1 MTSVAGRTGPQSGTR
16 SDSMTRRIPPAGRR
30 ILDWIGIPLVA
41 AAGLAAYWVFPE
53 DLGLLTR
60 IAAAAL
66 FVLSLDL
73 VLGYGG
79 IATLGQAAMFGTG
92 AYAAGI
98 AAVNWIDDP
107 FALLAVGG
115 VAGGLIALATGA
127 LILHARGL
135 TLLMLTIAVGQ
146 IVQEVANKARDWT
159 GGSDGLSGIDPAP
172 VLGLFRFDMFGRTSY
187 LFALAVLVV
196 GLVVA
201 RRIVRSPFGLA
212 CRGVK
217 EDPLRISAIGGSP
230 KAYLVALYAVAGVFA
245 GVAGGLTA
253 VTSGIVGLDSAGF
266 SWSAEALVM
275 LVLGGTGRL
284 YGAVIGTAAFMGIHH
299 ILAASDPFH
308 WMAFIGLFL
317 IGIVLFLPGGIVSV
331 GERLAVLLRPRA
343 GASDDGERA
352 KGDPR

>member
-1 MTSVAGRTGPQSGTR
+1 MTMAGRTASRTGVAGAHP
-16 SDSMTRRIPPAGRR
+16 PPAARR
-30 ILDWIGIPLVA
+30 DLGWIGIPLVA
-41 AAGLAAYWVFPE
+41 VAGLAAFWLLPD
-53 DLGLLTR
+53 DLALLTR
-60 IAAAAL
+60 IAASAL

-79 IATLGQAAMFGTG
+79 IATLGQAAMYGTG

-98 AAVNWIDDP
+98 AAVNWISDP

-115 VAGGLIALATGA
+115 LAGGLIALVTGA
-127 LILHARGL
+127 LILHAHGL

-146 IVQEVANKARDWT
+146 IVQEIANKARDWT

-172 VLGLFRFDMFGRTSY
+172 VLGLFRFDLYGRTAF

-196 GLVVA
+196 ALMVA

-217 EDPLRISAIGGSP
+217 EDPLRVSALGGSP
-230 KAYLVALYAVAGVFA
+230 KSYLVALYAVAGVFA
-245 GVAGGLTA
+245 GVAGALTA

-266 SWSAEALVM
+266 PWSAEALVM

-284 YGAVIGTAAFMGIHH
+284 YGAVIGTAVFMGIHH
-299 ILAASDPFH
+299 ILASSDPFH
-308 WMAFIGLFL
+308 WMGFIGLFL
-317 IGIVLFLPGGIVSV
+317 IGIVLFLPGGIAS
-331 GERLAVLLRPRA
+331 GAGRLSALLSALARPGRDGGRA
-343 GASDDGERA
+343 
-352 KGDPR
+352 

>member
-1 MTSVAGRTGPQSGTR
+1 MTAAPDTA
-16 SDSMTRRIPPAGRR
+16 MTDTSTTARAAPRQPPRDLG
-30 ILDWIGIPLVA
+30 WIGVPVTAL
-41 AAGLAAYWVFPE
+41 AGLAAFWLFPE

-60 IAAAAL
+60 IAATAL
-66 FVLSLDL
+66 YVLSLDL

-79 IATLGQAAMFGTG
+79 IATLGQAALFGAG

-98 AAVNWIDDP
+98 AAVNWIDEP
-107 FALLAVGG
+107 LTLLAIGG
-115 VAGGLIALATGA
+115 AAGGLMALATGA

-135 TLLMLTIAVGQ
+135 TLLMLTIAVTQ

-172 VLGLFRFDMFGRTSY
+172 LLGLFRFDMVGRTSY

-196 GLVVA
+196 ALVVA

-217 EDPLRISAIGGSP
+217 EDPLRVSALGGSP

-245 GVAGGLTA
+245 GVAGALTA
-253 VTSGIVGLDSAGF
+253 VTSGIVGLDSASF

-284 YGAVIGTAAFMGIHH
+284 YGAVIGTLAFMAFHH
-299 ILAASDPFH
+299 IMAATDPFH
-308 WMAFIGLFL
+308 WMLFIGLFL
-317 IGIVLFLPGGIVSV
+317 MAVVLFLPGGIASGV
-331 GERLAVLLRPRA
+331 ERLAGLV
-343 GASDDGERA
+343 RA
-352 KGDPR
+352 KGDGR

>member
-1 MTSVAGRTGPQSGTR
+1 MTSVAERDGKAGV
-16 SDSMTRRIPPAGRR
+16 MTRHPPLAAPRD
-30 ILDWIGIPLVA
+30 LDWIGIPLIA
-41 AAGLAAYWVFPE
+41 AAGLAAYWLLP
-53 DLGLLTR
+53 DNLALLTR
-60 IAAAAL
+60 IAASAL

-98 AAVNWIDDP
+98 LAVNWSNDP
-107 FALLAVGG
+107 FAMLAVGG
-115 VAGGLIALATGA
+115 LAGGLLALVTGA

-172 VLGLFRFDMFGRTSY
+172 VLGMFRFDMFGHTSY
-187 LFALAVLVV
+187 LFALAVLMV

-230 KAYLVALYAVAGVFA
+230 KAYLVVLYAVAGVFA
-245 GVAGGLTA
+245 GVAGALTA
-253 VTSGIVGLDSAGF
+253 VTSGIVGLDSTGF
-266 SWSAEALVM
+266 SLSAEALVM

-284 YGAVIGTAAFMGIHH
+284 YGAVIGTAAFMGVHH
-299 ILAASDPFH
+299 ILAANDPYH

-317 IGIVLFLPGGIVSV
+317 IGIVLFLPGGIVSGV
-331 GERLAVLLRPRA
+331 ERLGRLRRGKEG
-343 GASDDGERA
+343 GA
-352 KGDPR
+352 

>member
-1 MTSVAGRTGPQSGTR
+1 MTSVAERDGKAGQ
-16 SDSMTRRIPPAGRR
+16 MTRRTPLAARR
-30 ILDWIGIPLVA
+30 DLDWIGIPLVA
-41 AAGLAAYWVFPE
+41 AVGLAAYWLLPD
-53 DLGLLTR
+53 DLALLTR
-60 IAAAAL
+60 IAASAL

-98 AAVNWIDDP
+98 VAVNWNNDP
-107 FALLAVGG
+107 FAMLAVGG
-115 VAGGLIALATGA
+115 LAGGLIALVTGA

-196 GLVVA
+196 GLLVA

-230 KAYLVALYAVAGVFA
+230 KSYLVVLYGVAGVFA
-245 GVAGGLTA
+245 GVAGALTA

-266 SWSAEALVM
+266 PWSAEALVM

-308 WMAFIGLFL
+308 WMGFIGLFL
-317 IGIVLFLPGGIVSV
+317 IGIVLFLPGGIASGV
-331 GERLAVLLRPRA
+331 ERLGGLLR
-343 GASDDGERA
+343 G
-352 KGDPR
+352 KGDGA

>member
-1 MTSVAGRTGPQSGTR
+1 MTSVAERP
-16 SDSMTRRIPPAGRR
+16 DPMTDPMSRHTPPAARR
-30 ILDWIGIPLVA
+30 DLGWIGIPLVA
-41 AAGLAAYWVFPE
+41 AVGLAAYWLLPD
-53 DLGLLTR
+53 DLALLTR
-60 IAAAAL
+60 IAASAL

-98 AAVNWIDDP
+98 VAVNWNSDP
-107 FALLAVGG
+107 FVMLA
-115 VAGGLIALATGA
+115 AGGLAGGLVALVTGA

-187 LFALAVLVV
+187 LFALAVLVA
-196 GLVVA
+196 GLMVA

-212 CRGVK
+212 CRGVR

-230 KAYLVALYAVAGVFA
+230 KSYLVALYGVAGVFA
-245 GVAGGLTA
+245 GVAGALTA

-266 SWSAEALVM
+266 PWSAEALVM

-299 ILAASDPFH
+299 VLAASDPFH
-308 WMAFIGLFL
+308 WMGFIGLFL
-317 IGIVLFLPGGIVSV
+317 IGIVLFLPGGIAS
-331 GERLAVLLRPRA
+331 GFERLGALLRGKENRA
-343 GASDDGERA
+343 
-352 KGDPR
+352 

>member
-1 MTSVAGRTGPQSGTR
+1 MTSVAERDGKAAAVTR
-16 SDSMTRRIPPAGRR
+16 PVPPVRRRDLG
-30 ILDWIGIPLVA
+30 WIGIPLVA
-41 AAGLAAYWVFPE
+41 AAGLAAYWLLPD
-53 DLGLLTR
+53 DLALLTR
-60 IAAAAL
+60 IAASAL

-98 AAVNWIDDP
+98 AAVNWNSDP
-107 FALLAVGG
+107 FLMLAVGG
-115 VAGGLIALATGA
+115 LAGGLIALVTGA

-196 GLVVA
+196 GLMVA

-217 EDPLRISAIGGSP
+217 EDPLRISALGGSP
-230 KAYLVALYAVAGVFA
+230 KSYLVTLYAVAGLFA
-245 GVAGGLTA
+245 GVAGALTA

-266 SWSAEALVM
+266 PWSAEALVM

-308 WMAFIGLFL
+308 WMGFIGLFL
-317 IGIVLFLPGGIVSV
+317 IGIVLFLPGGIAS
-331 GERLAVLLRPRA
+331 GLERLGGLLRRKEDRA
-343 GASDDGERA
+343 
-352 KGDPR
+352 

>member
-1 MTSVAGRTGPQSGTR
+1 MTSVAERDGKAGQ
-16 SDSMTRRIPPAGRR
+16 MTRRTPLAARR
-30 ILDWIGIPLVA
+30 DLDWIGIPLVA
-41 AAGLAAYWVFPE
+41 AVGLAAYWLLPD
-53 DLGLLTR
+53 DLALLTR
-60 IAAAAL
+60 IAASAL

-98 AAVNWIDDP
+98 VAVNWNNDP
-107 FALLAVGG
+107 FAMLAAGG
-115 VAGGLIALATGA
+115 LAGGLIALVTGA

-196 GLVVA
+196 GLLVA

-217 EDPLRISAIGGSP
+217 EDPLRISALGGSP
-230 KAYLVALYAVAGVFA
+230 KSYLVVLYGVAGVFA
-245 GVAGGLTA
+245 GVAGALTA

-266 SWSAEALVM
+266 PWSAEALVM

-308 WMAFIGLFL
+308 WMGFIGLFL
-317 IGIVLFLPGGIVSV
+317 IGIVLFLPGGIASGV
-331 GERLAVLLRPRA
+331 ERLGGLLR
-343 GASDDGERA
+343 G
-352 KGDPR
+352 KGDGA

>member
-1 MTSVAGRTGPQSGTR
+1 MTSVAERDGKAGQ
-16 SDSMTRRIPPAGRR
+16 MTRHAPLGRR
-30 ILDWIGIPLVA
+30 RDLGWVGIPLVA
-41 AAGLAAYWVFPE
+41 AAGLAAYWLLPD
-53 DLGLLTR
+53 DLALLTR
-60 IAAAAL
+60 IAASAL

-98 AAVNWIDDP
+98 VAVNWNSDP
-107 FALLAVGG
+107 FVMLA
-115 VAGGLIALATGA
+115 AGGLAGGLVALVTGA

-172 VLGLFRFDMFGRTSY
+172 VLGLFRFDMFGRTAY

-196 GLVVA
+196 GLLVA

-230 KAYLVALYAVAGVFA
+230 KSYLVTLYAVAGVFA
-245 GVAGGLTA
+245 GVAGALTA

-266 SWSAEALVM
+266 PWSAEALVM

-284 YGAVIGTAAFMGIHH
+284 YGAVIGSAAFMGIHN

-308 WMAFIGLFL
+308 WMGFIGLFL
-317 IGIVLFLPGGIVSV
+317 IGIVLFLPGGIAS
-331 GERLAVLLRPRA
+331 GLERLTGLLRRPA
-343 GASDDGERA
+343 GKGEGGA
-352 KGDPR
+352 

>member
-1 MTSVAGRTGPQSGTR
+1 MTSVAERDGKASAMTGRMPLAA
-16 SDSMTRRIPPAGRR
+16 RRD
-30 ILDWIGIPLVA
+30 LDWIGIPLIA
-41 AAGLAAYWVFPE
+41 ALGLAAYWLLPE
-53 DLGLLTR
+53 DLALLTR
-60 IAAAAL
+60 IAASAL

-98 AAVNWIDDP
+98 LAVNWNNDP
-107 FALLAVGG
+107 FAMLAVGG
-115 VAGGLIALATGA
+115 LAGGLLALVTGA

-172 VLGLFRFDMFGRTSY
+172 VLGMFRFDMFGHTSY
-187 LFALAVLVV
+187 LFALAVLLV
-196 GLVVA
+196 GLAVA
-201 RRIVRSPFGLA
+201 RRILRSPFGLA

-230 KAYLVALYAVAGVFA
+230 KAYLVVLYAVAGVFA
-245 GVAGGLTA
+245 GVAGALTA
-253 VTSGIVGLDSAGF
+253 VTSGIVGLDSTGF

-284 YGAVIGTAAFMGIHH
+284 YGAVIGTAAFMGVHH
-299 ILAASDPFH
+299 ILAANDPYH

-317 IGIVLFLPGGIVSV
+317 IGIVLFLPGGIVSAT
-331 GERLAVLLRPRA
+331 GRISALLRPRA
-343 GASDDGERA
+343 AADHEGDRA
-352 KGDPR
+352 

>member
-1 MTSVAGRTGPQSGTR
+1 MTAAATDRAKTDKTAAPAAAPA
-16 SDSMTRRIPPAGRR
+16 RRPRDLGWLGVP
-30 ILDWIGIPLVA
+30 VTA
-41 AAGLAAYWVFPE
+41 AAGLAAFWLFPE

-60 IAAAAL
+60 ILATAL
-66 FVLSLDL
+66 YVLSLDL
-73 VLGYGG
+73 VLGYCG

-98 AAVNWIDDP
+98 AAVHWIGDP
-107 FALLAVGG
+107 LALLAVGG
-115 VAGGLIALATGA
+115 LAGGLIALLTGA

-135 TLLMLTIAVGQ
+135 TLLMLTIAVTQ

-172 VLGLFRFDMFGRTSY
+172 LLGLFRFDMFGRTSY
-187 LFALAVLVV
+187 LFALAVLLA
-196 GLVVA
+196 GLLVA

-230 KAYLVALYAVAGVFA
+230 KAYLVAMYAVAGVFA
-245 GVAGGLTA
+245 GVAGALTA
-253 VTSGIVGLDSAGF
+253 VTSGIVGLDSASF

-284 YGAVIGTAAFMGIHH
+284 YGAVLGTVSFMGVHH

-308 WMAFIGLFL
+308 WMLFIGLFL
-317 IGIVLFLPGGIVSV
+317 MGVVLFLPGGILS
-331 GERLAVLLRPRA
+331 GIERLGGLF
-343 GASDDGERA
+343 RA
-352 KGDPR
+352 KGGKA

>member
-1 MTSVAGRTGPQSGTR
+1 MSATMTDAPPTAPTATDPSAPRLASP
-16 SDSMTRRIPPAGRR
+16 RRDLSWTAA
-30 ILDWIGIPLVA
+30 PLVGLL
-41 AAGLAAYWVFPE
+41 GLAGFWVFPD
-53 DLGLLTR
+53 DLGLMTR

-66 FVLSLDL
+66 YVLSLDL
-73 VLGYGG
+73 VLGYCG

-98 AAVNWIDDP
+98 AAVHLVNDP
-107 FALLAVGG
+107 LILLAIGG
-115 VAGGLIALATGA
+115 VAGGAIALATGA

-135 TLLMLTIAVGQ
+135 TLLMLTIAVTQ

-172 VLGLFRFDMFGRTSY
+172 VFGLFRFDMVGRTSY

-196 GLVVA
+196 GMLVA

-217 EDPLRISAIGGSP
+217 EDPVRVAALGGSP
-230 KAYLVALYAVAGVFA
+230 RAYLVTMYAVAGMFA
-245 GVAGGLTA
+245 GVAGALTA
-253 VTSGIVGLDSAGF
+253 VSSGIVGLDSVSF

-284 YGAVIGTAAFMGIHH
+284 YGAVIGTVAFMAAHH
-299 ILAASDPFH
+299 ILAATDPFH

-317 IGIVLFLPGGIVSV
+317 MGVVLFLPGGIAA
-331 GERLAVLLRPRA
+331 GLERLRDRLTGTRNGSAPGGRA
-343 GASDDGERA
+343 
-352 KGDPR
+352 

>member
-1 MTSVAGRTGPQSGTR
+1 MTSVAERDENG
-16 SDSMTRRIPPAGRR
+16 DSKGGQMTRRTPLAARR
-30 ILDWIGIPLVA
+30 DLGWIGIPLVA
-41 AAGLAAYWVFPE
+41 AVGLAAFWLLPD
-53 DLGLLTR
+53 DLALLTR
-60 IAAAAL
+60 IAASAL

-98 AAVNWIDDP
+98 VAVNWNNDP
-107 FALLAVGG
+107 FAMLAVGG
-115 VAGGLIALATGA
+115 LAGGLIALATGA

-172 VLGLFRFDMFGRTSY
+172 VLGMFRFDMYGRTSY

-196 GLVVA
+196 GLLVA

-212 CRGVK
+212 CRGVG

-230 KAYLVALYAVAGVFA
+230 KSYLVVLYGVAGVFA
-245 GVAGGLTA
+245 GVAGALTA

-266 SWSAEALVM
+266 PWSAEALVM

-308 WMAFIGLFL
+308 WMGFIGLFL
-317 IGIVLFLPGGIVSV
+317 IGIVLFLPGGIASGV
-331 GERLAVLLRPRA
+331 ERLGGLLRGKEDRA
-343 GASDDGERA
+343 
-352 KGDPR
+352 

>member
-1 MTSVAGRTGPQSGTR
+1 MTSVAARDGKAGQ
-16 SDSMTRRIPPAGRR
+16 MTRPAPLGRR
-30 ILDWIGIPLVA
+30 RDLGWIGIPLVA
-41 AAGLAAYWVFPE
+41 VAGLAAYWLLPD
-53 DLGLLTR
+53 DLALLTR
-60 IAAAAL
+60 IAASAL

-98 AAVNWIDDP
+98 VAVNWNSDP
-107 FALLAVGG
+107 FVMLAAGG
-115 VAGGLIALATGA
+115 LAGGLIALVTGA

-230 KAYLVALYAVAGVFA
+230 KSYLVALYGVAGVFA
-245 GVAGGLTA
+245 GVAGALTA

-266 SWSAEALVM
+266 PWSAEALVM

-299 ILAASDPFH
+299 VLAASDPFH
-308 WMAFIGLFL
+308 WMGFIGLFL
-317 IGIVLFLPGGIVSV
+317 IGIVLFLPGGIAS
-331 GERLAVLLRPRA
+331 GLERLGGLFRGKEDRA
-343 GASDDGERA
+343 
-352 KGDPR
+352 

>member
-1 MTSVAGRTGPQSGTR
+1 MTSVAERDENGDSKGG
-16 SDSMTRRIPPAGRR
+16 SMTRRTPLGTPLAARR
-30 ILDWIGIPLVA
+30 DLGWIGIPLVA
-41 AAGLAAYWVFPE
+41 AVGLAAFWLLPD
-53 DLGLLTR
+53 DLALLTR
-60 IAAAAL
+60 IAASAL

-79 IATLGQAAMFGTG
+79 IATLGQAAMFGSG

-98 AAVNWIDDP
+98 VAVNWNNDP
-107 FALLAVGG
+107 FVMLAAGG
-115 VAGGLIALATGA
+115 LAGGLIALATGA

-172 VLGLFRFDMFGRTSY
+172 VLGMFRFDMYGRTSY

-196 GLVVA
+196 GLLVA

-212 CRGVK
+212 CRGVS

-230 KAYLVALYAVAGVFA
+230 KSYLVVLYGVAGVFA
-245 GVAGGLTA
+245 GVAGALTA

-266 SWSAEALVM
+266 PWSAEALVM

-308 WMAFIGLFL
+308 WMGFIGLFL
-317 IGIVLFLPGGIVSV
+317 IGIVLFLPGGIAS
-331 GERLAVLLRPRA
+331 GLERLGGLLRRKEGRP
-343 GASDDGERA
+343 
-352 KGDPR
+352 

>member
-1 MTSVAGRTGPQSGTR
+1 MTSVAERTGPQSDTR

-30 ILDWIGIPLVA
+30 ILDWVGIPLVA

-98 AAVNWIDDP
+98 AAVNWMNDP

-115 VAGGLIALATGA
+115 VAGGLVALATGA

-172 VLGLFRFDMFGRTSY
+172 VLGMFRFDMFGRTSY

-196 GLVVA
+196 GLMVA

-245 GVAGGLTA
+245 GVAGALTA

-331 GERLAVLLRPRA
+331 GERLTVLLRPRA
-343 GASDDGERA
+343 GASDDGESV

>member
-1 MTSVAGRTGPQSGTR
+1 MT
-16 SDSMTRRIPPAGRR
+16 TRRGI
-30 ILDWIGIPLVA
+30 DWIGIPVVA
-41 AAGLAAYWVFPE
+41 AVGLAAYWLLPD

-60 IAAAAL
+60 ILSSAL

-79 IATLGQAAMFGTG
+79 IATLGQAAMFGAG

-98 AAVNWIDDP
+98 AAVNWVADP

-115 VAGGLIALATGA
+115 VAGGLVALATGA

-135 TLLMLTIAVGQ
+135 TLLMLTIAVAQ

-159 GGSDGLSGIDPAP
+159 GGSDGLSGIEPAP
-172 VLGLFRFDMFGRTSY
+172 VLGMFRFDMYGRTSY

-196 GLVVA
+196 ALVVA

-217 EDPLRISAIGGSP
+217 EDPLRVSAIGGSP
-230 KAYLVALYAVAGVFA
+230 KLYLVALYGVAGVFA

-253 VTSGIVGLDSAGF
+253 VTSGIVGLDSVGF

-317 IGIVLFLPGGIVSV
+317 IGIVLFLPGGIASGV
-331 GERLAVLLRPRA
+331 ERLVGLVRGKEDRA
-343 GASDDGERA
+343 
-352 KGDPR
+352 